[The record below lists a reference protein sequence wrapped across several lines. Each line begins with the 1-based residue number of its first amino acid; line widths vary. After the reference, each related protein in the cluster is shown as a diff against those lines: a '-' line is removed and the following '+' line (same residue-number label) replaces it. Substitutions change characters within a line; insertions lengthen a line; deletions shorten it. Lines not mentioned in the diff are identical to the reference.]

1 MTATDTSTPTTAG
14 PRLDLVRPWPAGY
27 RAMAA
32 FGRAVAD
39 ESPLTP
45 ALRHLVKL
53 RASQVNG
60 CAFCLDL
67 HAGEARGAGE
77 DQRRLDV
84 LPAWREVDLFTERER
99 AALALAESITLLSES
114 HVPDDVLDE
123 AQRHFAPD
131 EMAALVFEVVVINA
145 WNRISVTA
153 RTPLPPAG
161 G

>member
-14 PRLDLVRPWPAGY
+14 PRLDIVRPWPAGY

-32 FGRAVAD
+32 FGRTVAD
-39 ESPLTP
+39 ESPLAP

-67 HAGEARGAGE
+67 HAREARDVGE

-84 LPAWREVDLFTERER
+84 LQAWEEVDLFTDRER
-99 AALALAESITLLSES
+99 AALALAESITLLGEG
-114 HVPDDVLDE
+114 HVPDDVIAE

-131 EMAALVFEVVVINA
+131 ELAALVFEVVVINA
-145 WNRISVTA
+145 WNRIAVTA
-153 RTPLPPAG
+153 RTPLPPLG